1 MPLFV
6 PSGSIPR
13 KILMAAACVLAFAS
27 FQSPLA
33 LAQHGGHAGGGH
45 FRSGGRVAVPHVAPP
60 TASRATNATL
70 GHAPAAF
77 ARRPILIRRRVFLR
91 APFFWYR
98 QPFYSSWW
106 LNCGAFW
113 DWEYTCNNFLL
124 YEHVPENYVALPPY
138 QPPVYLYPPAQS
150 ELVRLYLKDGSVYSV
165 TDYWFV
171 NDQLHF
177 ILPEEEG
184 AESGEQVIG
193 VDELDLQK
201 TIDVN
206 TRRGFRFVRR
216 DEPLE
221 QYLRDHPDPNPP
233 LVQPPKN

>member
-6 PSGSIPR
+6 PSASIPR
-13 KILMAAACVLAFAS
+13 KILMAAACVLAFAW

-33 LAQHGGHAGGGH
+33 LAQHSGHVGGGH
-45 FRSGGRVAVPHVAPP
+45 FSSGGRVAVPHVAAPP
-60 TASRATNATL
+60 ASHATI
-70 GHAPAAF
+70 GHAQAAF

-91 APFFWYR
+91 APFFWLR

-113 DWEYTCNNFLL
+113 DWEYNCDNFLF
-124 YEHVPENYVALPPY
+124 YEHVPENYVALPAY
-138 QPPVYLYPPAQS
+138 EAPVYLYPAGQR
-150 ELVRLYLKDGSVYSV
+150 ELVRLYLKDGTVYSV

-171 NDQLHF
+171 NDQIHF
-177 ILPEEEG
+177 TLPEEEG

-206 TRRGFRFVRR
+206 RRRGFRFVRR
-216 DEPLE
+216 DEPLD
-221 QYLRDHPDPNPP
+221 QYLLDHPDANPP
-233 LVQPPKN
+233 LVQVPKN